1 MTSKSKQTIVVDRQ
15 MEEIILQRTRELI
28 EKKRRDAAAERVPIV
43 EWAEKNFYVAS
54 AWEGK
59 DLIQTGG
66 LIVLAPHQKAI
77 LKAAFTRMEDGSF
90 PFRLV
95 VLSSIKKSGKTCLA
109 AIVSRWIAEEQTRFG
124 EIAIT
129 GNDQRQARER
139 SYEQMMESI
148 RLTPGFRNRGTEG
161 VLPERW
167 MLQASKMTCLSSG
180 TKVEALSVDARGEAG
195 ANPDLTVWTELWGY
209 EDPAAVKFF
218 HEMTPPP
225 TKPDSIRLIE
235 TYAGFDGESYLLR
248 EHFDLGKEGRQL
260 TAGKLAEMSGEPW
273 DVWAEIHD
281 PEELV
286 PIWINESAGMFMY
299 WDSGL
304 VARRMPWQQGK
315 IGERYYVEEEKKLPA
330 PQFHRLHL
338 NEWVGGEGEFLPMN
352 AWDRCYEPDLPI
364 LEPGDKTPAVLGVDA
379 ATTKD
384 CFGVV
389 LVTRHPNRPKD
400 PAIRACRKWDPAE
413 RGGRIDYDEPEAFI
427 RTLLHGGCLRGHPQY
442 EPFLKDP
449 KDCNHTTVA
458 YACRE
463 CCEACGS
470 GAIVPGYNIIEVA
483 YDAYQLESIMGRLYK
498 EGVNAQPFS
507 QQQERMIADS
517 QFYDVIIQ
525 RRLAHNNSPALREH
539 VLNCAAHQSK
549 DEDTKL
555 RIQKKSPDRKIDLA
569 IASSMAIRRI
579 LYLLV

>member
-1 MTSKSKQTIVVDRQ
+1 MYYNDCVAKQQIIVDRDA
-15 MEEIILQRTRELI
+15 EDIVLQRTREAI
-28 EKKRRDAAAERVPIV
+28 EKKQQEREAKRLPIV
-43 EWAEKNFYVAS
+43 EWAEGNFYVAS
-54 AWEGK
+54 
-59 DLIQTGG
+59 TGNV
-66 LIVLAPHQKAI
+66 IEFAPHQKSI
-77 LKAAFTRMEDGSF
+77 LKAAFTRTPDGGF

-109 AIVSRWIAEEQTRFG
+109 AVVSRWIAEEQTRFG

-161 VLPERW
+161 ILPERW
-167 MLQASKMTCLSSG
+167 LLQANKMICLASG

-235 TYAGFDGESYLLR
+235 TYAGFDGESFLLR
-248 EHFDLGKEGRQL
+248 EHYDLGKSGRQL
-260 TAGKLAEMSGEPW
+260 TAGELAEMSGEPW
-273 DVWAEIHD
+273 DVWHEINSPD
-281 PEELV
+281 DLV
-286 PIWINESAGMFMY
+286 PVWVNDSAGMFMY
-299 WDSGL
+299 WDSGTT
-304 VARRMPWQQGK
+304 ARRMPWQKGR
-315 IGERYYVEEEKKLPA
+315 IGQRYYIEEEQKLPP

-338 NEWVGGEGEFLPMN
+338 NEWVGGEGEFLPIS
-352 AWDRCYEPDLPI
+352 AWDRCKDPDLPPF
-364 LEPGDKTPAVLGVDA
+364 EPGDNTPAILGVDA

-389 LVTRHPNRPKD
+389 LVTRHPERHDD
-400 PAIRACRKWDPAE
+400 PVIRACRKWDPAQ

-427 RTLLHGGCLRGHPQY
+427 RTLAHGGCARGHPQY
-442 EPFLKDP
+442 EPFKKSP
-449 KDCNHTTVA
+449 KDCDHVSRA
-458 YACRE
+458 YGCVECCDACRDKVLIP
-463 CCEACGS
+463 AF
-470 GAIVPGYNIIEVA
+470 NIIEVA
-483 YDAYQLESIMGRLYK
+483 YDPYQLESIMGRLYK

-507 QQQERMIADS
+507 QQHERMVADS

-525 RRLAHNNSPALREH
+525 KRLGHHGSEALREH
-539 VLNCAAHQSK
+539 VLNCAARQSK

-555 RIQKKSPDRKIDLA
+555 RIIKKAQDRKVDLA
-569 IASSMAIRRI
+569 VAASMAVRRC
-579 LYLLV
+579 LYLLI